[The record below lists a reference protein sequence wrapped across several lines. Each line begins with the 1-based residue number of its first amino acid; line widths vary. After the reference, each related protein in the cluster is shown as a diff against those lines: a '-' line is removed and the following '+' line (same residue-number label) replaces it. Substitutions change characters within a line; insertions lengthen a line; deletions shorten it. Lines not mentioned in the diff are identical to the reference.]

1 MHAMLVTPGTAVTVE
16 VLRAE
21 LEVVRAEQ
29 AKVLEEQA
37 KVLEAGQA
45 KVLEEQAKV
54 LEAVQ
59 ERTNARKSKGFSSVG
74 ASEAEQLLHVL
85 GIPETD
91 GNQLAPITVP
101 EECPT
106 CSGFDYSLYANETAG
121 TAALLQHHQEQLQR
135 MGVTFGRSGYKVRCF
150 SVVDLH
156 QHAWQCP
163 QYCNPHSHANP

>member
-21 LEVVRAEQ
+21 LEVVE
-29 AKVLEEQA
+29 
-37 KVLEAGQA
+37 
-45 KVLEEQAKV
+45 AKV

-101 EECPT
+101 EECPA
-106 CSGFDYSLYANETAG
+106 CSGFDYSQYANENAG
-121 TAALLQHHQEQLQR
+121 TTALLQHHQEQLQR

-150 SVVDLH
+150 SVVELH